1 MEWIRIDLQAV
12 YDLTGARITWEAA
25 AAKNFKIQ
33 VSTDDASWTTVYTTV
48 NGDGGTDGFTF
59 TSSARYIRM
68 YAGDRLTEYGYS
80 IFEFEVFGTLRTG
93 IEDIS
98 DTGSISVYPNPSSGG
113 IVTLDFRGSHADE
126 EVNITVTDMSGEII
140 GNQMI
145 RVSTEGRAVFLLPGG
160 AGLKPGIYI
169 VTVAGERM
177 YSHNKLV
184 IK

>member
-1 MEWIRIDLQAV
+1 MTLPEP
-12 YDLTGARITWEAA
+12 GSPGEAA

-48 NGDGGTDGFTF
+48 SGDGGTDGFTF
-59 TSSARYIRM
+59 ASSARYIRM

-80 IFEFEVFGTLRTG
+80 IYEFEVYGTLQTG

-98 DTGSISVYPNPSSGG
+98 DTGSISVYPNPSPGG
-113 IVTLDFRGSHADE
+113 IVTLDFKGSHGE
-126 EVNITVTDMSGEII
+126 EDIRITVTDMSGEII
-140 GNQMI
+140 GTQII
-145 RVSTEGRAVFLLPGG
+145 RVSTEGKAMFLLPGG

-177 YSHNKLV
+177 FSQNKLV
-184 IK
+184 IR